1 MLLFTLILYTYY
13 GFPNIRPVSPG
24 SLVCLSRADGIHGM
38 FKKKISQRQTVIRR
52 NFHHLISSNR
62 THIICNNSAVY
73 ALDQLCN
80 KKNINDDYM
89 CILNSGEE
97 LNL

>member
-1 MLLFTLILYTYY
+1 MLLFLCC
-13 GFPNIRPVSPG
+13 GFPNFRPISPG
-24 SLVCLSRADGIHGM
+24 SLVCLNRADGLHGL
-38 FKKKISQRQTVIRR
+38 FKKKISQRQRVIRR
-52 NFHHLISSNR
+52 NLHRLISSNG

-80 KKNINDDYM
+80 KKYIDSHNYK

-97 LNL
+97 INL